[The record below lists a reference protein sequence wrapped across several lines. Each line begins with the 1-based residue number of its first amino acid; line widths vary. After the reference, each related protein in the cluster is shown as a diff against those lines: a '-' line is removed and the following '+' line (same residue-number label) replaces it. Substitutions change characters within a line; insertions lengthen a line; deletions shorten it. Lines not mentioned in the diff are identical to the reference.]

1 MLFILTILHQKI
13 AATTL
18 ELGVKNDVFCHLE
31 NVKNNLKTVDIL
43 IWSANCDYIFWVS
56 KN

>member
-31 NVKNNLKTVDIL
+31 NVKNNLKTVGIL
-43 IWSANCDYIFWVS
+43 IWSANCDYIFLVS